1 MCEKHVGFVGVL
13 EGVEVGG
20 SSSVADE
27 SDESI
32 VSKGT
37 VSPRSDVC
45 SGGGGGGLCF

>member
-27 SDESI
+27 SDESV

-37 VSPRSDVC
+37 VSLRSDVC
-45 SGGGGGGLCF
+45 SNGGGGGLCF